1 MFLNPAHSCL
11 AETDS
16 CLLVG
21 LVRAHI
27 FCRCYSLVLNVENLE
42 SVAIVGI
49 VVGIA
54 IVVVVVVVG
63 IGIAI
68 VGVVVGIVVGVG
80 IAIVGIV
87 VGVVGVALLA
97 SHKDLWCYMF
107 AHAQTVAFS
116 NFLRDMAA
124 ATLNLTNPSYCNR
137 MCMQC
142 NIHIQLK
149 FSIRMHARSSN

>member
-1 MFLNPAHSCL
+1 
-11 AETDS
+11 
-16 CLLVG
+16 
-21 LVRAHI
+21 
-27 FCRCYSLVLNVENLE
+27 LNVENLE

-49 VVGIA
+49 VVGIAIVGVVVGVVVGIA

-68 VGVVVGIVVGVG
+68 VGVVVGIVVGIG
-80 IAIVGIV
+80 IAIVGI

>member
-1 MFLNPAHSCL
+1 
-11 AETDS
+11 
-16 CLLVG
+16 
-21 LVRAHI
+21 
-27 FCRCYSLVLNVENLE
+27 LNVENLE

-54 IVVVVVVVG
+54 IVG
-63 IGIAI
+63 I
-68 VGVVVGIVVGVG
+68 VVGIVVGVG

-87 VGVVGVALLA
+87 VGVVVGIVAIVGVALLA